1 MKPMTANPLKSDLY
15 VWPEAPLASYY
26 LPVITLLKR
35 KNQTDSE
42 GIS

>member
-1 MKPMTANPLKSDLY
+1 MKPMTTNPLKSDIR
-15 VWPEAPLASYY
+15 VWPEAPPASYY
-26 LPVITLLKR
+26 LPVITRRKL